1 MIAEQ
6 SLTFQFQ
13 NLMLR
18 EILVI
23 DDNPDIRLLVS
34 NILKDQN
41 FEVRTAANYDQAVYE
56 IQRKLP
62 DLAIVDIK
70 LDKPDKDGIDL
81 LKLIN
86 KKNKMTPVIMISG
99 HATVQIA
106 VEAIRLGAYEFIE
119 KPFTKEKILNYVK
132 RALESTKLKKEKDII
147 ENKLF
152 HSFELMGKS
161 SSIVKVKKIIEK
173 LSTSESRVL
182 ISGPTG
188 SGKELVARKI
198 HKNSNRSKEPFIII
212 NAALLKE
219 NSYEKELFGEEFEDG
234 SISFGALERA
244 NKGTLLIDEV
254 SEIPYETQA
263 NVLRVLIDQK
273 FKRLNGSKDINVNIR
288 LISSTSKDLNE
299 LVSANKFREDLF
311 HRLNVMPIELTSLNS
326 RTEDI
331 PILIEYFK
339 NKLSEINGVQQPNI
353 DIKNDNFYTY
363 NWPGNVRELRN
374 LVERVTILSANETKE
389 NINKLIS
396 DILNPST
403 NSKINNDLMEKSFSS
418 PLKEAREHFEKEY
431 LTTQLKKN
439 HGNISKTADFIGM
452 ERSALHR
459 KLKSLGIKGIN

>member
-1 MIAEQ
+1 
-6 SLTFQFQ
+6 
-13 NLMLR
+13 MLK

-23 DDNPDIRLLVS
+23 DDNPDIRLLVC
-34 NILKDQN
+34 NILEEQN
-41 FEVRTAANYDQAVYE
+41 FKVRTAANYDQAFFE
-56 IQRKLP
+56 INKRLP

-81 LKLIN
+81 LKLII
-86 KKNKMTPVIMISG
+86 KKNKNIPVIMISG
-99 HATVQIA
+99 HATVKVA
-106 VEAIRLGAYEFIE
+106 VEAIQLGAYEFIE
-119 KPFTKEKILNYVK
+119 KPFSKEKIINYVN
-132 RALESTKLKKEKDII
+132 RGLESSLLKKEKDMI

-152 HSFELMGKS
+152 HSFDLIGES
-161 SSIVKVKKIIEK
+161 QDIIKVKKIIDK

-198 HKNSNRSKEPFIII
+198 HKNSARAKEPFIII

-219 NSYEKELFGEEFEDG
+219 KTYEKELFGEEFEDG
-234 SISFGALERA
+234 NISFGALERA

-254 SEIPYETQA
+254 SEIPYDTQA

-273 FKRLNGSKDINVNIR
+273 FRRVNGSKNINVNIR
-288 LISSTSKDLNE
+288 LISSTSKDLSQ
-299 LVSANKFREDLF
+299 LVKVNKFREDLF
-311 HRLNVMPIELTSLNS
+311 HRLNVMPVDLTALTS

-331 PILIEYFK
+331 PLLIKYFK
-339 NKLSEINGVQQPNI
+339 TKLSEINGVQEPDI
-353 DIKNDNFYTY
+353 DIKNDSLYTY

-374 LVERVTILSANETKE
+374 LIERITILSSNESK
-389 NINKLIS
+389 NKINQIID
-396 DILNPST
+396 DILNPS
-403 NSKINNDLMEKSFSS
+403 SKISENKNILEQSFQS

-431 LTTQLKKN
+431 LTNQLKKH

>member
-1 MIAEQ
+1 
-6 SLTFQFQ
+6 
-13 NLMLR
+13 MLK

-23 DDNPDIRLLVS
+23 DDNPDIRFLVS
-34 NILKDQN
+34 NILEEQN
-41 FEVRTAANYDQAVYE
+41 YKIRTAANYDQAVLE
-56 IQRKLP
+56 INKRLP
-62 DLAIVDIK
+62 DLAILDIK

-81 LKLIN
+81 LKLII
-86 KKNKMTPVIMISG
+86 KKNKNIPVIMISG
-99 HATVQIA
+99 HATVKVA

-119 KPFTKEKILNYVK
+119 KPFSKEKILNYVN
-132 RALESTKLKKEKDII
+132 RGLESSLLKKEKDII

-152 HSFELMGKS
+152 HSFDLIGDS
-161 SSIVKVKKIIEK
+161 SDMVKVRKTIEK

-198 HKNSNRSKEPFIII
+198 HKNSVRVKEPLVII

-219 NSYEKELFGEEFEDG
+219 RTYEKELFGEEFDDG
-234 SISFGALERA
+234 NISFGALERA

-273 FKRLNGSKDINVNIR
+273 FKRINGSKDINVNIR
-288 LISSTSKDLNE
+288 LISSTSKDLKQ
-299 LVSANKFREDLF
+299 LVKENKFREDLF
-311 HRLNVMPIELTSLNS
+311 HRLNVMPIELNSLSS

-331 PILIEYFK
+331 PLLINYFK
-339 NKLSEINGVQQPNI
+339 TKLAEINGVQEPNI
-353 DIKNDNFYTY
+353 DIKNDSLYTY
-363 NWPGNVRELRN
+363 SWPGNVRELRN
-374 LVERVTILSANETKE
+374 LVERITILSSNESKE
-389 NINKLIS
+389 KINQLIN
-396 DILNPST
+396 DILNPS
-403 NSKINNDLMEKSFSS
+403 SKITEENNILTESFQS

-431 LTTQLKKN
+431 LTTQLKKH

>member
-1 MIAEQ
+1 
-6 SLTFQFQ
+6 
-13 NLMLR
+13 MLK

-23 DDNPDIRLLVS
+23 DDNPDIRFLVC
-34 NILKDQN
+34 NILEEQN
-41 FEVRTAANYDQAVYE
+41 FKVRTAANYDQAVLE
-56 IQRKLP
+56 INKRLP

-81 LKLIN
+81 LKLII
-86 KKNKMTPVIMISG
+86 KKNKNTPVIMISG
-99 HATVQIA
+99 HATVKVA

-119 KPFTKEKILNYVK
+119 KPFSKEKIINYVN
-132 RALESTKLKKEKDII
+132 RGLESSLLKKEKDII

-152 HSFELMGKS
+152 HSFDLIGRS
-161 SSIVKVKKIIEK
+161 SSIIKVKKIIDK

-182 ISGPTG
+182 IYGPTG

-198 HKNSNRSKEPFIII
+198 HKNSIRAKEPFIII

-219 NSYEKELFGEEFEDG
+219 KTYEKELFGEEFEDG
-234 SISFGALERA
+234 NISFGALERA

-273 FKRLNGSKDINVNIR
+273 FKRVNGSKDINVNIR
-288 LISSTSKDLNE
+288 LISSTSKDLND
-299 LVSANKFREDLF
+299 LVKDNKFREDLF
-311 HRLNVMPIELTSLNS
+311 HRLNVMPIELTSLSS

-331 PILIEYFK
+331 PLLIEYFK
-339 NKLSEINGVQQPNI
+339 TKLSEINGVQKPDI
-353 DIKNDNFYTY
+353 DIKNDSLYTY

-374 LVERVTILSANETKE
+374 LVERITILSSNESK
-389 NINKLIS
+389 NKISQLIN
-396 DILNPST
+396 DILNPS
-403 NSKINNDLMEKSFSS
+403 SKILKENNILNQSFQA

-431 LTTQLKKN
+431 LTTQLKKH

>member
-1 MIAEQ
+1 MHK
-6 SLTFQFQ
+6 
-13 NLMLR
+13 

-23 DDNPDIRLLVS
+23 DDNPDIRFLIC
-34 NILKDQN
+34 NILEEQN
-41 FEVRTAANYDQAVYE
+41 FKVRSAANYDQAVLE
-56 IQRKLP
+56 INTKLP
-62 DLAIVDIK
+62 DLAIIDIK
-70 LDKPDKDGIDL
+70 LDKVDKDGIDL
-81 LKLIN
+81 LKIIN
-86 KKNKMTPVIMISG
+86 KKNKLIPIIMISG

-106 VEAIRLGAYEFIE
+106 IEAIRLGAYEFIE
-119 KPFTKEKILNYVK
+119 KPFSKEKILNYVN
-132 RALESTKLKKEKDII
+132 RALESALLKKEKDII

-152 HSFELMGKS
+152 HSFELIGES
-161 SSIVKVKKIIEK
+161 PSILKVKKIIDK

-198 HKNSNRSKEPFIII
+198 HKNSLRSKEPFIII

-219 NSYEKELFGEEFEDG
+219 KTYERELFGEEFEDG
-234 SISFGALERA
+234 NISFGALERA

-273 FKRLNGSKDINVNIR
+273 FKRLNGSKNINVNIR
-288 LISSTSKDLNE
+288 LISSTSKELGDL
-299 LVSANKFREDLF
+299 VKDNKFREDLY
-311 HRLNVMPIELTSLNS
+311 HRLNVMPIELSSLSS

-331 PILIEYFK
+331 PLLIDYFK
-339 NKLSEINGVQQPNI
+339 MKLSDLNGVQTPNI
-353 DIKNDNFYTY
+353 DIKNDSLYTY

-374 LVERVTILSANETKE
+374 LVERITILSSNESKQK
-389 NINKLIS
+389 INQLID
-396 DILNPST
+396 DILAPS
-403 NSKINNDLMEKSFSS
+403 SKIRDNRDILKQSFQS
-418 PLKEAREHFEKEY
+418 PLKEARENFEKEY
-431 LTTQLKKN
+431 LSTQLKKH

>member
-1 MIAEQ
+1 
-6 SLTFQFQ
+6 
-13 NLMLR
+13 MLK

-23 DDNPDIRLLVS
+23 DDNSDIRFLIC
-34 NILKDQN
+34 NILEEQN
-41 FEVRTAANYDQAVYE
+41 FKVRSAANYDQAVLE
-56 IQRKLP
+56 INNRLP
-62 DLAIVDIK
+62 DLAIIDIK

-86 KKNKMTPVIMISG
+86 KKSKLTPVIMISG

-119 KPFTKEKILNYVK
+119 KPFSKEKIVNYVN
-132 RALESTKLKKEKDII
+132 RGLESASLKKEKQII

-152 HSFELMGKS
+152 HSFELIGKS
-161 SSIVKVKKIIEK
+161 QSILKVKRIVEK

-198 HKNSNRSKEPFIII
+198 HKNSPRHKEPFVII

-219 NSYEKELFGEEFEDG
+219 KLEKELFGEEFEDG
-234 SISFGALERA
+234 NISFGALERA

-273 FKRLNGSKDINVNIR
+273 FKRINGSRDIYVNIR
-288 LISSTSKDLNE
+288 LISSTSKNLNDLV
-299 LVSANKFREDLF
+299 LAKKFREDLF
-311 HRLNVMPIELTSLNS
+311 HRLNVMPIELSPLTS

-331 PILIEYFK
+331 PLLIDYFK
-339 NKLSEINGVQQPNI
+339 TKLSEINGVQKPNI
-353 DIKNDNFYTY
+353 DIKNDNLYTY

-374 LVERVTILSANETKE
+374 LVERITILSSNESKKK
-389 NINKLIS
+389 INQVID
-396 DILNPST
+396 DILGSS
-403 NSKINNDLMEKSFSS
+403 SKIRDNKDVLEQSF
-418 PLKEAREHFEKEY
+418 
-431 LTTQLKKN
+431 Q
-439 HGNISKTADFIGM
+439 
-452 ERSALHR
+452 
-459 KLKSLGIKGIN
+459 IN